1 MTIVYVEQTTTP
13 PNPERRLTR
22 VQSPSMYIADE
33 YKTVNNYVLSI
44 YFEVVRD
51 RLGKANL
58 VAGLSAFDLTTGDG
72 IFFQTQSLNNDFE
85 IVYEDIFRFMESI
98 DPKEVVIN
106 MERAFEV
113 AVRDIECHLEL

>member
-1 MTIVYVEQTTTP
+1 MNT
-13 PNPERRLTR
+13 
-22 VQSPSMYIADE
+22 
-33 YKTVNNYVLSI
+33 KTVNNYVLSI

-85 IVYEDIFRFMESI
+85 TVYEDIFRFMESI

-113 AVRDIECHLEL
+113 AVREHRVSSRIIPPEILHSQIEARLFTGGLPE